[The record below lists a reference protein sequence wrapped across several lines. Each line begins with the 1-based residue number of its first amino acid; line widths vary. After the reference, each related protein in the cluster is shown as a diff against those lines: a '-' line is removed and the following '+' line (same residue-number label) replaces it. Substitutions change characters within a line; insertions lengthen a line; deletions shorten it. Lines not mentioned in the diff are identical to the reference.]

1 MQGRGKLFKKIRE
14 YEASMLSIKDYLTK
28 EFELKDNEVL
38 VDINLYEGLTVIDP
52 LSWGKQSELNGEIYE
67 YIDNKTY
74 IIPVKY
80 SITLCFHHDG
90 ISEEEQNKIR
100 ELIEEH
106 YMLVLHDKKVDLGIN
121 AIKVLGLGIVGALLL
136 SMYFVLQ
143 VTSIQQLFMEFLS
156 IAGTFALWEAVDFYL
171 LERREIQQERLN
183 AGQIVLSRVIF
194 SQKNQEE
201 G

>member
-67 YIDNKTY
+67 YIGNKTY

-183 AGQIVLSRVIF
+183 AGQIVLSHVIF